1 MGDPALTRK
10 DQQYHRPI
18 PDVSRRFDPSLFLS
32 KALRH
37 AGQRTPLRDFFIDGR
52 CLRVNRCF
60 QRATVGMFAM
70 DIKGVATVVPANT
83 VKLRQAKPLSF
94 FGSELRKTATIVA
107 CARESVLMLNYCDAN
122 RLH

>member
-18 PDVSRRFDPSLFLS
+18 PDVSRRLSLFLS

-37 AGQRTPLRDFFIDGR
+37 AGQGTPLHDFFIDGR

-70 DIKGVATVVPANT
+70 DLKGVATAVSVNT
-83 VKLRQAKPLSF
+83 INLSQAKPLSF
-94 FGSELRKTATIVA
+94 FGSELRKTATIAA

-122 RLH
+122 RLR